1 MQKII
6 LIASVKGG
14 VGKSTIANILCNKLE
29 NSVILNLDPYQ
40 DAEDFNSARTINILP
55 HTNLPNIIE
64 KLDEDFIIL
73 DARSFLDERLRTLDI
88 DLFVFMTR
96 VGYRSLKTTADS
108 AVSLCM
114 YNWAKSVLFLVNE
127 VRNQKEIDI
136 AGGMLS
142 QMLEDLNSE
151 NISFTSFAY
160 SGAIKTLE
168 NRKVSI
174 SDLLA
179 EGGLFRK
186 TYAPIETAS
195 LKLKNEILELLR

>member
-1 MQKII
+1 MKKII

-14 VGKSTIANILCNKLE
+14 VGKSTISNILCNSLE
-29 NSVILNLDPYQ
+29 HSVILNLDPYQ

-55 HTNLPNIIE
+55 HTNLPNIIK
-64 KLDEDFIIL
+64 KLDEEYIIL
-73 DARSFLDERLRTLDI
+73 DSRSFLDERLRTLNI
-88 DLFVFMTR
+88 DLFIFMSR

-114 YNWAKSVLFLVNE
+114 YNWARQVLFLVNE
-127 VRNQKEIDI
+127 VRNKKEVDNSGELL
-136 AGGMLS
+136 A

-151 NISFTSFAY
+151 NISFSSFAY

-186 TYAPIETAS
+186 TYAPIEIAS
-195 LKLKNEILELLR
+195 LKLKNEILELLI

>member
-1 MQKII
+1 MKKII
-6 LIASVKGG
+6 LISSVKGG
-14 VGKSTIANILCNKLE
+14 VGKSTIANILSNKLK

-55 HTNLPNIIE
+55 HTNLSNIID
-64 KLDEDFIIL
+64 KLDEDFVIL
-73 DARSFLDERLRTLDI
+73 DARSFLDERLRTLHV
-88 DLFVFMTR
+88 DLFVFMSR

-127 VRNQKEIDI
+127 VRNQKEVDI

-186 TYAPIETAS
+186 TYAPIELAS
-195 LKLKNEILELLR
+195 LKLKNEILELLT

>member
-1 MQKII
+1 MKKII

-14 VGKSTIANILCNKLE
+14 VGKSTVANILCNKLE
-29 NSVILNLDPYQ
+29 HSVILNLDPYQ

-55 HTNLPNIIE
+55 HTNLPNIID

-88 DLFVFMTR
+88 DLFVFMSR

-127 VRNQKEIDI
+127 VRNQKEVDI

-142 QMLEDLNSE
+142 QMLEDLNAE

-186 TYAPIETAS
+186 TYAPIELAS
-195 LKLKNEILELLR
+195 IKLKNEILELLK

>member
-1 MQKII
+1 MKKII
-6 LIASVKGG
+6 LISSVKGG
-14 VGKSTIANILCNKLE
+14 VGKSTIANILCNKLK

-40 DAEDFNSARTINILP
+40 DAEDFNSAKTINILP
-55 HTNLPNIIE
+55 HTNLSNIID
-64 KLDEDFIIL
+64 KLDEDFVIL
-73 DARSFLDERLRTLDI
+73 DARSFLDERLRTLHI
-88 DLFVFMTR
+88 DLFVFMSR

-127 VRNQKEIDI
+127 VRNQKEVDI

-186 TYAPIETAS
+186 TYAPIELAS
-195 LKLKNEILELLR
+195 LKLKNEILELLT

>member
-1 MQKII
+1 MKKII

-29 NSVILNLDPYQ
+29 NSVVLNLDPYQ
-40 DAEDFNSARTINILP
+40 DAEDLNSARTINILP
-55 HTNLPNIIE
+55 HTNIPNIIK
-64 KLDEDFIIL
+64 KLDEEFIIL
-73 DARSFLDERLRTLDI
+73 DSRSVVDERLRSLEI
-88 DLFVFMTR
+88 DLFVFMSR

-114 YNWAKSVLFLVNE
+114 YNWASHVLFLVNE
-127 VRNQKEIDI
+127 VRNQKEIDNASGI
-136 AGGMLS
+136 LS
-142 QMLEDLNSE
+142 QVLEDLNSE

-174 SDLLA
+174 VNLLA

-186 TYAPIETAS
+186 TYAPIEAAS
-195 LKLKNEILELLR
+195 LKLKNEILELLK